1 MTSRRVKAE
10 AAKTPETISAQL
22 QPRAAPE
29 SFAEID
35 QQQILRELRQVNEQ
49 LVISSVRE
57 QELADQAQRQS
68 VQWNALV
75 NSLAEGVI
83 VADSEGHLVVANP
96 VARKLLEF
104 PAFGPWTRQRDWKK
118 LDLRTLEGHSLR
130 DEEGPLNRAMRG
142 EAFADLELL
151 LFHSDGSRCQV
162 AFSGSAVRD
171 ESDQVVLTIITF
183 RDVTELRQLERAKEE
198 YVSIISHD
206 LRAPLTIIIGRGQ
219 LLLRAAE
226 RDGLNEI
233 AKEVEIILRSAGQM
247 NGMIQSLLDT
257 ARLEAG
263 QIVFKKEPIELSA
276 TIRSAVETGVPLPDQ
291 PRIRIETV
299 DAPPRVRADRGQI
312 ERVILNLVL
321 NALKFSPSD
330 AAVEIHVGAHDGEV
344 VVSVTDRGVGIR
356 PDALP
361 HVFERYYRASAGTK
375 QGGLGLGLYS
385 ARLIVEALG
394 GRIWVTSEPGRGSTF
409 SFSMPVA

>member
-1 MTSRRVKAE
+1 MSSHRRNAG
-10 AAKTPETISAQL
+10 AAKASETETEKP
-22 QPRAAPE
+22 QPGSVPE
-29 SFAEID
+29 SPAGID
-35 QQQILRELRQVNEQ
+35 HQQILRELRQVNEQ
-49 LVISSVRE
+49 LVIASVRE
-57 QELADQAQRQS
+57 QEFADQARRQA
-68 VQWNALV
+68 VQWNALIT
-75 NSLAEGVI
+75 SLAEGVI
-83 VADSEGHLVVANP
+83 VADAAGHFVVANP
-96 VARKLLEF
+96 VARILLEF
-104 PAFGPWTRQRDWKK
+104 PTLGPLTQQQDWQR
-118 LDLRTLEGHSLR
+118 LDLRSREGLPLR
-130 DEEGPLNRAMRG
+130 DEDHPLIRAMHG
-142 EAFADLELL
+142 ERFAAYELIL
-151 LFHSDGSRCQV
+151 IHSDGAHCQI
-162 AFSGSAVRD
+162 AFSGSAVCD
-171 ESDQVVLTIITF
+171 ETGRVVLSVLTF
-183 RDVTELRQLERAKEE
+183 RDVTDLRRLEREKEE

-206 LRAPLTIIIGRGQ
+206 LRAPLTIILGRGE
-219 LLLRAAE
+219 LLLRAAN
-226 RDGLNEI
+226 RVGLKEI
-233 AKEVEIILRSAGQM
+233 AKEAEIILRSARQM

-263 QIVFKKEPIELSA
+263 QVVFKKEPIELSA

-394 GRIWVTSEPGRGSTF
+394 GRIWVTSEPGRGSSF
-409 SFSMPVA
+409 SFSLPVA